1 VRAIREV
8 GRFGFL
14 IARDSPQRGKAGAL
28 RFLKIAQGIYVRE
41 TP

>member
-1 VRAIREV
+1 VRAIRD
-8 GRFGFL
+8 GRRFGFL
-14 IARDSPQRGKAGAL
+14 IGRDSLQRGKAGAL